1 MSMTNDPVE
10 EVGPLQPGEI
20 QQLVFDFGKNRL
32 EPSESIAEV
41 IGVTVVAYFGEDSG
55 ASGLLSG
62 DASIVES
69 TVVQRVTMR
78 RAGVTYLVRCTVR
91 GSSGLRHTLSA
102 FLPCVTA
109 A

>member
-1 MSMTNDPVE
+1 MTNDPVE

-20 QQLVFDFGKNRL
+20 QQVVFDFAKNRL
-32 EPSESIAEV
+32 EPSESIAEIISV
-41 IGVTVVAYFGEDSG
+41 VSVAYFGTDAG
-55 ASGLLSG
+55 ASELLSG
-62 DASIVES
+62 SASIVEK
-69 TVVQRVTMR
+69 TVVQRVAMR
-78 RAGVTYLVRCTVR
+78 RPGVTYLVRCTVR

>member
-1 MSMTNDPVE
+1 MKNDIVE

-20 QQLVFDFGKNRL
+20 QQVVFDFAPNRL
-32 EPSESIAEV
+32 EPNETIAE
-41 IGVTVVAYFGEDSG
+41 IITVTAAAYFGTD
-55 ASGLLSG
+55 ANANQLLSG
-62 DASIVES
+62 PAAIVDA
-69 TVVQRVTMR
+69 TVVQRVAMR
-78 RAGVTYLVRCTVR
+78 RPGVTYLVRCTVR

>member
-1 MSMTNDPVE
+1 MKNDVLE
-10 EVGPLQPGEI
+10 QVGPLQPGEI
-20 QQLVFDFGKNRL
+20 KQLVFDFAVNEL
-32 EPSESIAEV
+32 EDDESLAEV
-41 IGVTVVAYFGEDSG
+41 IGVTVSAYFGDDPQA
-55 ASGLLSG
+55 ASMLSG
-62 DASIVES
+62 DASIVGD

>member
-1 MSMTNDPVE
+1 MKNDVLE
-10 EVGPLQPGEI
+10 QVGPLQPGEI
-20 QQLVFDFGKNRL
+20 KQLVFDFAVNEL
-32 EPSESIAEV
+32 EDDETIAEI
-41 IGVTVVAYFGEDSG
+41 IGVTALAYFGDDPQAPS
-55 ASGLLSG
+55 LLSG
-62 DASIVES
+62 DAALVER
-69 TVVQRVTMR
+69 TVLQRVTMR

>member
-1 MSMTNDPVE
+1 MKNDVLE
-10 EVGPLQPGEI
+10 QVGPLQPGEI
-20 QQLVFDFGKNRL
+20 KQLVFDFRPNEL
-32 EPSESIAEV
+32 EPDETIAEV
-41 IGVTVVAYFGEDSG
+41 VSVTVLAYFGDDPQSSSMLTG
-55 ASGLLSG
+55 SAALLG
-62 DASIVES
+62 DAVL
-69 TVVQRVTMR
+69 QNVTMR

>member
-1 MSMTNDPVE
+1 MLNDPVE
-10 EVGPLQPGEI
+10 TVGPLQPGEI
-20 QQLVFDFGKNRL
+20 QQIVFDFGKNRL
-32 EPSESIAEV
+32 ESSESIAEV
-41 IGVTVVAYFGEDSG
+41 ISVTVLAYFGNDAG

-62 DASIVES
+62 DASIVDR
-69 TVVQRVTMR
+69 TVLQRVTQR